1 MILSVHQPNFI
12 PWSGF
17 FYKLLHSDKFII
29 LDKVKFGMR
38 SYTNRTQ
45 IYKNKKSWLTLPIEY
60 DAKYKLISE
69 IRLVNFEIEKVKII
83 NKLKDYYSN
92 YPFYE
97 VNIDK
102 FEKIIK
108 KKYKFLIDLN
118 IQLLQMLIDEIN
130 IDKKIHLMSDF
141 ISDNEYKSLKGSDL
155 IINLCQK
162 INANVYLAGDGASK
176 YDNIN
181 KYNEKNISH
190 KKSNYVQK
198 HFMQF
203 NRKEFITGLSIIDD
217 IFCIGF
223 KKIYQNLNEKN

>member
-108 KKYKFLIDLN
+108 K
-118 IQLLQMLIDEIN
+118 
-130 IDKKIHLMSDF
+130 
-141 ISDNEYKSLKGSDL
+141 
-155 IINLCQK
+155 
-162 INANVYLAGDGASK
+162 
-176 YDNIN
+176 NIN
-181 KYNEKNISH
+181 
-190 KKSNYVQK
+190 
-198 HFMQF
+198 F
-203 NRKEFITGLSIIDD
+203 
-217 IFCIGF
+217 
-223 KKIYQNLNEKN
+223 

>member
-108 KKYKFLIDLN
+108 KYKFLIDLN

-130 IDKKIHLMSDF
+130 IDKKNSSHVRF
-141 ISDNEYKSLKGSDL
+141 YK
-155 IINLCQK
+155 
-162 INANVYLAGDGASK
+162 
-176 YDNIN
+176 
-181 KYNEKNISH
+181 
-190 KKSNYVQK
+190 
-198 HFMQF
+198 
-203 NRKEFITGLSIIDD
+203 
-217 IFCIGF
+217 
-223 KKIYQNLNEKN
+223 